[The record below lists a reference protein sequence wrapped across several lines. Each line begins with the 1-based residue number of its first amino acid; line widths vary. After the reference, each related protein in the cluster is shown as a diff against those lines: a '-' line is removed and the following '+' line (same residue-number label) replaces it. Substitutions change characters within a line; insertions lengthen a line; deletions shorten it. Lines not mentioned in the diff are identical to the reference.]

1 VLDGLVVIITILDFS
16 IEDSNAGYLKTVR
29 MLRALRPLRIIS
41 RNQNLRVVAQTIFSS
56 LQDLLS
62 LMVVALLFLLI
73 FALFACNFLAG
84 RMYSCTESG
93 SVALLRDL
101 SDFRTPLCLGSSALA
116 SSCPS
121 GALHANRSVWMQDS
135 CGSSGCPD
143 HNLSWVRATVDTPIC
158 VGRCDPAKLPGD
170 TDLPPEWLCPRP
182 LTKVSEL
189 PSDCPGSN
197 SAEYLASMT
206 SDERRG
212 REFMQ
217 AMGRQL
223 VLPCGG
229 HVVNASGEVQNTAE
243 ELSCRQAFCPEG
255 ASPEKA
261 EGCQLDCEKHPTFC
275 KETCQSDPTSAEC
288 IACRSECAAA
298 CECSQYCE
306 PLIKDAAACVEQGG
320 RWEETLSQSFDN
332 VLKAM
337 LTLFEISTTEGWADV
352 MYAACDSVDQYT
364 EPIRDN
370 QQWIFAPFFVVYMIF
385 SNMFIINLSVGVI
398 VDKFMDL
405 KESGKDDILLTPA
418 QQKWLDSQK
427 LLLCNTRFFDI
438 TDLDLMP
445 PLRRKAYAMISSIY
459 FSAFIMLAITVN
471 SAAMAARVFPEED
484 DWYDDAR
491 FVGKRIFA
499 GIFLL
504 EMVAKLYALR
514 SAYWEDRWN
523 QFDFFCVIVSL
534 FGIILEHAT
543 TINATGV
550 TSLFRVARLF
560 RLLHYVK
567 GVKKIFAALAAS
579 VPKLVNVMA
588 ILLLL
593 LTLYSIL
600 GVSLFSTL
608 KFSSLDPHCNFQD
621 FVQAFITLFRGSTGE
636 AWNEIMHDIARS
648 PREIF
653 NSGEWCSPDY
663 LFDTY
668 RHYEVLSEKCLIQRP
683 NSCVGSTLNGKFVPF
698 AYWVTYTLFVSIM
711 VMNLVI
717 AVILESYE
725 EGKGERE
732 SEIIE
737 YCLKLWRER
746 DPDLK
751 LRLPMAEAVVFVTDA
766 VKYGIDLHAVE
777 DTHSRKAA
785 SVPKFGSAR
794 LAEVPMKFLSP
805 MDLPVDPAGEV
816 SFMSALLQVLKL
828 LCHKWDPTLIDE
840 ILGIEEGLS
849 PELAEKLKMD
859 KILPIKQRILEEDRN
874 AYVKDHVAALKIQR
888 ILRDRRAAR
897 AVGVKRAGQRHS
909 FQDRVS

>member
-1 VLDGLVVIITILDFS
+1 
-16 IEDSNAGYLKTVR
+16 
-29 MLRALRPLRIIS
+29 
-41 RNQNLRVVAQTIFSS
+41 
-56 LQDLLS
+56 
-62 LMVVALLFLLI
+62 
-73 FALFACNFLAG
+73 
-84 RMYSCTESG
+84 
-93 SVALLRDL
+93 
-101 SDFRTPLCLGSSALA
+101 
-116 SSCPS
+116 
-121 GALHANRSVWMQDS
+121 
-135 CGSSGCPD
+135 
-143 HNLSWVRATVDTPIC
+143 
-158 VGRCDPAKLPGD
+158 
-170 TDLPPEWLCPRP
+170 
-182 LTKVSEL
+182 
-189 PSDCPGSN
+189 
-197 SAEYLASMT
+197 
-206 SDERRG
+206 
-212 REFMQ
+212 
-217 AMGRQL
+217 
-223 VLPCGG
+223 
-229 HVVNASGEVQNTAE
+229 
-243 ELSCRQAFCPEG
+243 
-255 ASPEKA
+255 
-261 EGCQLDCEKHPTFC
+261 
-275 KETCQSDPTSAEC
+275 
-288 IACRSECAAA
+288 
-298 CECSQYCE
+298 
-306 PLIKDAAACVEQGG
+306 
-320 RWEETLSQSFDN
+320 
-332 VLKAM
+332 
-337 LTLFEISTTEGWADV
+337 
-352 MYAACDSVDQYT
+352 
-364 EPIRDN
+364 
-370 QQWIFAPFFVVYMIF
+370 
-385 SNMFIINLSVGVI
+385 MFIINLSVGVI
-398 VDKFMDL
+398 VDKFMSMKQSNTAVMLTEPQKNWVNSITSLYSRRQIVALMDL
-405 KESGKDDILLTPA
+405 HEKPY
-418 QQKWLDSQK
+418 
-427 LLLCNTRFFDI
+427 
-438 TDLDLMP
+438 
-445 PLRRKAYAMISSIY
+445 LRRKVYDLVSSEI
-459 FSAFIMLAITVN
+459 FETIIMGAIVVNTLFLAAKITPTPFPEWETFLETVN
-471 SAAMAARVFPEED
+471 
-484 DWYDDAR
+484 Y
-491 FVGKRIFA
+491 IFA
-499 GIFLL
+499 AIFTVECVL
-504 EMVAKLYALR
+504 KLFALR
-514 SAYWEDRWN
+514 SNYWGDRWN
-523 QFDFFCVIVSL
+523 CFDFMCVVATIV
-534 FGIILEHAT
+534 GIVVSRASNVRIDP
-543 TINATGV
+543 IIQV
-550 TSLFRVARLF
+550 IRIFRIARLF
-560 RLLHYVK
+560 RLLRFLK
-567 GVKKIFAALAAS
+567 GLNKIFMALLMS
-579 VPKLVNVMA
+579 LPKLMNVLL

-593 LTLYSIL
+593 LILYSIL
-600 GVSLFSTL
+600 GVSLFATTKLGGTL
-608 KFSSLDPHCNFQD
+608 DIHANFQN
-621 FVQAFITLFRGSTGE
+621 FILAFITLFRASTGE